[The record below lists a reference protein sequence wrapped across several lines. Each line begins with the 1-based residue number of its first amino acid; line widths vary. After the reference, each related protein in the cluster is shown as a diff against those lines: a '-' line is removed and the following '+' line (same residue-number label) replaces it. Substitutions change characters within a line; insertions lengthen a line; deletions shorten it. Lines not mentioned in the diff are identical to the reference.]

1 MSKHKT
7 YVTPQARQF
16 VDATKRHFA
25 NLLDV
30 KKVSPA
36 RLSRMTGI
44 PESTLSRWLNVNV
57 PDWMGFDQA
66 AVVANALGVTVR
78 EMLAHPGIRSV
89 DDERYQVIGPLLAA
103 PIEHVRALTRMYV
116 EVRA

>member
-1 MSKHKT
+1 MRKHKT

-16 VDATKRHFA
+16 VEATKLHFA
-25 NLLDV
+25 NLLDASGV
-30 KKVSPA
+30 TPA

-44 PESTLSRWLNVNV
+44 PESTLSRWLNINV
-57 PDWMGFDQA
+57 SDWMGFDQA

-78 EMLAHPGIRSV
+78 EMLAHPGIRSA

-116 EVRA
+116 EIR